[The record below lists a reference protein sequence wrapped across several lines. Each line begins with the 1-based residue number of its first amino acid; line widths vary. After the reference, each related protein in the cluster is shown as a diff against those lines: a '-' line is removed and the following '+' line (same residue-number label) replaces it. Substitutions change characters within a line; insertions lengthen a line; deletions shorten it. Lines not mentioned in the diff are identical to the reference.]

1 MCIVIKAPSTRF
13 LPKPHVIYVHNN
25 YSKMYQEAHGP
36 SECLKK
42 DAINLA
48 MSSYFYF
55 GLAKFLDRLLLEF
68 SRNYNIKI

>member
-1 MCIVIKAPSTRF
+1 
-13 LPKPHVIYVHNN
+13 
-25 YSKMYQEAHGP
+25 MYQEAHGP

-42 DAINLA
+42 DAVNLA